1 MKSINQVTI
10 IIPCYNEIKFL
21 EIITQKVLNN
31 KIENKQVIIID
42 DFSTDGTRELLLN
55 KIEPMV
61 DKVIYHERNMGKGA
75 CIRSAIK
82 FIEGDIVII
91 QDADLEYDPSDHKNL
106 VKVMEENN
114 ADVVYGSRVSKENKN
129 NLSLYIANRVANFI
143 LTAITNFFTGLKITD
158 METGLKC
165 FKKKAIENVS
175 LCENGFGFEP
185 EITIKLAKK
194 KLKFE
199 ETGIKYNP
207 RTISEGKKIRTVD
220 GIIALLCILKY
231 SIKS

>member
-165 FKKKAIENVS
+165 FKKKDIENVS

>member
-21 EIITQKVLNN
+21 EMITQKVLDN

-82 FIEGDIVII
+82 FIKGDIVII

-129 NLSLYIANRVANFI
+129 NLNLYIANRVANFI

-199 ETGIKYNP
+199 ETGVKYNP
-207 RTISEGKKIRTVD
+207 RTISEGKKIRTYD

-231 SIKS
+231 SLKS